1 MDVTLPVPMRG
12 AFEHRATHAIERL
25 ARDASLESLEAA
37 MAAASDAGALA
48 RILADMAVDDAARR
62 IDPLVPAIARGAEI
76 RAGLIEAAGG
86 VLSATQVAAMLGIT
100 RAAVDKRRLARR
112 LLALRIRGDWAY
124 PAAQFQDAATPEGL
138 SDVLAAM
145 ADASPWS
152 VLETLLTPDDA
163 LGGATPIAALRAGR
177 AAELRRLVAAQAQD
191 SFG

>member
-1 MDVTLPVPMRG
+1 MRE
-12 AFEHRATHAIERL
+12 AFEHRAMHAIERL
-25 ARDASLESLEAA
+25 ARDAPLESLATA
-37 MAAASDAGALA
+37 MQAASDGGTLA

-163 LGGATPIAALRAGR
+163 LGGAAPIAALRAGR
-177 AAELRRLVAAQAQD
+177 AAEVRRLIAAQAQD